1 MKRFILL
8 SIFSIL
14 TILAMCF
21 FSGTALCDT
30 TLRNYRPV
38 KIAKDSFLKAICQ
51 QDISTST
58 AKVGDIQYFINP
70 ADVYIG
76 TSSVIPKNSI
86 YLGEVQEVREAVEG
100 INAAMKI
107 KIYTVITPNE
117 KEYSLDAYVYW
128 KGSTTIGGDLT
139 PVAYY
144 TRMPHYPG
152 TWKRGALQ
160 YVPTTIREMGKP
172 TVIRAGE
179 EVTFIMNAD
188 VALFNPIKWNYAL

>member
-1 MKRFILL
+1 MKRCIILSLIFIISLL
-8 SIFSIL
+8 CFSL
-14 TILAMCF
+14 QADMAKSETV
-21 FSGTALCDT
+21 
-30 TLRNYRPV
+30 LRNYRPV
-38 KIAKDSFLKAICQ
+38 KIAKDSFLKAISQ
-51 QDISTST
+51 RDISTST
-58 AKVGDIQYFINP
+58 AKVGDIEYFINP

-86 YLGEVQEVREAVEG
+86 FLGEIQDVREAVEG
-100 INAAMKI
+100 INASMKI
-107 KIYTVITPNE
+107 KIYKVITPAKNE
-117 KEYSLDAYVYW
+117 YMLDANVYW

-172 TVIRAGE
+172 TVIRAGD
-179 EVTFIMNAD
+179 EVTFIMNDD
-188 VALFNPIKWNYAL
+188 VSLFNPIK